1 MIALAL
7 AALLAT
13 AGDSE
18 PVVHIEAK
26 RFVYTPNTIELRVGQ
41 PVILE
46 LVALDRTHG
55 FSIPDFA
62 VRAEV
67 PVGQPV
73 RIRLI
78 PQKAG
83 TFEFHCD
90 VFCGS
95 GHEEM
100 SGTLVV
106 KP

>member
-1 MIALAL
+1 MIALVL
-7 AALLAT
+7 AVLFAV

-18 PVVHIEAK
+18 PVVHVEAK
-26 RFVYTPNTIELRVGQ
+26 RFVFAPDTIEMKVGQ
-41 PVILE
+41 PVVLE
-46 LVALDRTHG
+46 LVAIDRTHG
-55 FSIPDFA
+55 FSIPDLG
-62 VRAEV
+62 VRTDV

-83 TFEFHCD
+83 RFEFHCD

-100 SGTLVV
+100 SGVLVV

>member
-13 AGDSE
+13 ASDAE

-26 RFVYTPNTIELRVGQ
+26 RFVYTPDTIELKVGE
-41 PVILE
+41 PVVLE
-46 LVALDRTHG
+46 LVAVDRTHG
-55 FSIPDFA
+55 FSIPDLG
-62 VRAEV
+62 VRADV

-73 RIRLI
+73 RVRVV

-83 TFEFHCD
+83 RFEFHCD

-100 SGTLVV
+100 SGILVV

>member
-7 AALLAT
+7 AA
-13 AGDSE
+13 
-18 PVVHIEAK
+18 VVAAAAPEERVVRVEAK
-26 RFVYTPNTIELRVGQ
+26 RFVYTPESIELKVGE
-41 PVILE
+41 PVVIE
-46 LVALDRTHG
+46 LVAIDRTHG
-55 FSIPDFA
+55 FSIPDLG

-67 PVGQPV
+67 PVGKPV
-73 RIRLI
+73 RVRVV

-83 TFEFHCD
+83 KFEFHCD

-100 SGTLVV
+100 SGWIVV

>member
-7 AALLAT
+7 AALLA
-13 AGDSE
+13 APASE

-26 RFVYTPNTIELRVGQ
+26 RFAYAPDSIELKVGE

-55 FSIPDFA
+55 FSIPDFGI
-62 VRAEV
+62 RTDI

-73 RIRLI
+73 RIRI
-78 PQKAG
+78 VPQKAG
-83 TFEFHCD
+83 TFVFHCD

-100 SGTLVV
+100 AGTLVV

>member
-7 AALLAT
+7 AALLAS
-13 AGDSE
+13 ANDAE
-18 PVVHIEAK
+18 AVIHIEAK
-26 RFVYTPNTIELRVGQ
+26 RFVYTPESIEVKVGQ

-55 FSIPDFA
+55 FAIPDLG
-62 VRAEV
+62 VRADV

-73 RIRLI
+73 RIRVV

-83 TFEFHCD
+83 RFEFHCD

-100 SGTLVV
+100 SGVV
-106 KP
+106 VVSP